1 MIYIYLFIYIF
12 NHCIDPIVVV
22 RIWTS
27 DGTMFLLRRTKSVFY
42 ICSRTVSR
50 SCVLCT
56 RAHRMSK
63 QELIY
68 VLVMIGVAFF
78 IFRFWSLT
86 VLLLCWQTRIHNS
99 EPWYRRQN
107 TKADERHP
115 ASTSDLSCDSNVDL
129 HKHTCAHVHILITVA
144 SILPQRSIDVFPN
157 KRSFK
162 GQVKPHYAIKP
173 KLLLQ
178 CHKNDFLWAKEM
190 TTRNTEQRLLWS
202 HFIIHVDASGKLL
215 FPQKLKGE
223 TLNVTNLNPYW
234 ARTMLWMCSIHI

>member
-1 MIYIYLFIYIF
+1 MIFIYLFHKMYLF

-22 RIWTS
+22 HIWTFS
-27 DGTMFLLRRTKSVFY
+27 GKMFLLRWTKSVFC
-42 ICSRTVSR
+42 ICSRTVSW
-50 SCVLCT
+50 SYVLCT
-56 RAHRMSK
+56 RAPRMSK

-129 HKHTCAHVHILITVA
+129 HKHTCAHVHMLMTVA

-157 KRSFK
+157 KRHGSF
-162 GQVKPHYAIKP
+162 
-173 KLLLQ
+173 
-178 CHKNDFLWAKEM
+178 
-190 TTRNTEQRLLWS
+190 
-202 HFIIHVDASGKLL
+202 
-215 FPQKLKGE
+215 
-223 TLNVTNLNPYW
+223 
-234 ARTMLWMCSIHI
+234 